1 MSAPARPVRARHTA
15 VARGPFGLPADAAL
29 PHLASA
35 LDADVMAQ
43 CFADG
48 FAERARGPAHRVHAC
63 AVEEVYYRPGR
74 HCGILYRLR
83 LNGHDAPEREEWL
96 YARMLPRPLLRARH
110 EKALDAVVAAGAAAL
125 VSTALEPVSLWD
137 RPGMIVWT
145 FPNDPKLP
153 GLRAMADLARVR
165 RRLARTRDGL
175 GLPAASGAGR
185 AAPHAFERVKYMPT
199 KRCVL
204 RFDVEAGRARPQGG
218 APFVFFA
225 KAYPPGES
233 EAAFRL
239 QRDVLGRLAAAH
251 ATVEV
256 AEPLVHLADES
267 AIWFADWGGHGLI
280 AEANGHG
287 WDAMAARAATAL
299 AAFHRVEQPG
309 LPASAS
315 LSDTL
320 DAAREDAGDYT
331 TRAPGHA
338 RCARDIISRLEHRL
352 PAARVGRPTV
362 ALHGAFRAEHVQVR
376 GAHTA
381 LLDLR
386 SAPGA
391 VDAERVSR
399 RFLEHYAAAVPWV
412 VDGASL
418 AWHARVSILRKLH
431 GAVKRLARP
440 TLERLEAEGARLGAR
455 WDALEDWAP
464 HARTPSAGR
473 RARTNGVMK

>member
-1 MSAPARPVRARHTA
+1 
-15 VARGPFGLPADAAL
+15 
-29 PHLASA
+29 
-35 LDADVMAQ
+35 
-43 CFADG
+43 
-48 FAERARGPAHRVHAC
+48 
-63 AVEEVYYRPGR
+63 
-74 HCGILYRLR
+74 
-83 LNGHDAPEREEWL
+83 
-96 YARMLPRPLLRARH
+96 
-110 EKALDAVVAAGAAAL
+110 
-125 VSTALEPVSLWD
+125 
-137 RPGMIVWT
+137 
-145 FPNDPKLP
+145 
-153 GLRAMADLARVR
+153 MADLARVR
-165 RRLARTRDGL
+165 RRLARARGGL
-175 GLPAASGAGR
+175 GLASENVAGR
-185 AAPHAFERVKYMPT
+185 GGPHAFERVKYMPT

-204 RFDVEAGRARPQGG
+204 RFHVEAERARARGG

-267 AIWFADWGGHGLI
+267 AIWFADWGGRGLI
-280 AEANGHG
+280 AEANPNGS
-287 WDAMAARAATAL
+287 DAMAARAATAL

-309 LPASAS
+309 LPVSAS
-315 LSDTL
+315 LADTL
-320 DAAREDAGDYT
+320 DAAREDAADYT

-338 RCARDIISRLEHRL
+338 RCARDILSRLEHRL
-352 PAARVGRPTV
+352 PAARVGRPSV

-381 LLDLR
+381 LLDLDGMALGDPLIDAAEFVASLEFLELR

-391 VDAERVSR
+391 LDAERVSR
-399 RFLEHYAAAVPWV
+399 RFLQHYAAAVPWV

-440 TLERLEAEGARLGAR
+440 TLERLESEGARLGAR
-455 WDALEDWAP
+455 WDGLEDWAP

-473 RARTNGVMK
+473 RARTNGVAK